1 VLTSRG
7 RGLLVAGLALALTS
21 RLTRDTELLV
31 LAVPALVLPV
41 LAWSWSR
48 VPFRVGVTRWVEPA
62 TVVRGEPC
70 IGALAVTNQRPRRSP
85 TLDVVDRR
93 GKDDI
98 VVSVPRLAPQATHP
112 TTYHLPTDRRGVFAL
127 GPLTARRGD
136 IFGLA
141 RTTVDLGGTMTFSV
155 HPRQHFLQE
164 LPGGVRASLDGA
176 VQQIPFGS
184 SVFHGLRE
192 YVAGDDHRKI
202 HWLSTARTGTPQVR
216 VYRDSSVPT
225 LSLLIDDRASRYRDD
240 RFEDAV
246 EVAASILDLADR
258 HDLGLV
264 IVTTGGQICGRPG
277 ERLDQADL
285 LDFLAALELRPDRAD
300 SGSDGGSVFDPGL
313 HPAGSTVILITGALT
328 GEDDDAVLGLRA
340 AVARLTICAL
350 VPDDQPTAQPDAL
363 RLSRADLLPQ
373 QWEGILQ

>member
-1 VLTSRG
+1 
-7 RGLLVAGLALALTS
+7 
-21 RLTRDTELLV
+21 
-31 LAVPALVLPV
+31 
-41 LAWSWSR
+41 

-70 IGALAVTNQRPRRSP
+70 IGALAVTNQRAQRSP
-85 TLDVVDRR
+85 ALDVVDHR

-112 TTYHLPTDRRGVFAL
+112 TTYQLPTDRRGVFPL
-127 GPLTARRGD
+127 GPLTARRAD

-141 RTTVDLGGTMTFSV
+141 QTVLDLGGRMTFSV
-155 HPRQHFLQE
+155 HPRHHFLAE

-225 LSLLIDDRASRYRDD
+225 LSLLLDDRASRYTGD

-246 EVAASILDLADR
+246 EVAASIVDLADR

-264 IVTTGGQICGRPG
+264 IVTTGGQSCGRPG

-285 LDFLAALELRPDRAD
+285 LDFLAALVVRA
-300 SGSDGGSVFDPGL
+300 DGGSDSASAFDPTL
-313 HPAGSTVILITGALT
+313 HPAGSTVLLITGALT

-350 VPDDQPTAQPDAL
+350 VPDDQPTAQPDAI
-363 RLSRADLLPQ
+363 RLSRAALLPQ
-373 QWEGILQ
+373 QWEGVLR